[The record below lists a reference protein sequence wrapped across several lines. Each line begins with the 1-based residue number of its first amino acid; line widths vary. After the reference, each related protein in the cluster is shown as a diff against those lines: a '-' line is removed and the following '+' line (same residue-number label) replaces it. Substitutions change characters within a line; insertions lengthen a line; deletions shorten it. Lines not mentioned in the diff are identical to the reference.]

1 MLELLHIENIAVIQ
15 EADIQ
20 FRPGFNALTGETGAG
35 KSIVIDAMGA
45 VLGGRTSRDLIRTGA
60 DRAFVSAE
68 FSQVPD
74 GLPGLAET
82 GAIPDEDGHLL
93 LQRELTG
100 DGKNLCRV
108 NGRPVTVAQ
117 LRRIGE
123 ELLNIHGQ
131 HDGQQLLDEEQHLSY
146 LDRFG
151 RTEAPLGRYQAAY
164 EAMADL
170 QTKIRALQMDEAEKA
185 RRMDSLRFQIDELE
199 RAQLVPGEE
208 ESLTERRDLLRNG
221 EKYLSALSGADYCL
235 NGGEEGGGAVSALR
249 DAEEAVSGIR
259 TLSGDM
265 GELYQRLEQLR
276 CEAYDLAEIIR
287 DKREAFDFSPAE
299 LDAVESRSDLL
310 YRLKKKYGAT
320 VEDMLAYLD
329 KCRRELD
336 DMETADDTL
345 IRLEQQLEKVR
356 KAVLAAG
363 ADLTAARRA
372 AAAVLEQCIQSE
384 LRDLDMHKVR
394 FAIDF
399 GEKEPG
405 PDGCD
410 AVRFLMSANAGED
423 LKPIARIASG
433 GELARIM
440 LALKNVLAEQESIGT
455 LVFDEVDTGVSGR
468 GTEEMKTNEVTGR
481 FKPGW
486 VGMALE
492 AGRPIAAA
500 TFRQVQEIAV
510 ALAGTGLVEFETCNP
525 ITQMMKDNRTGYF
538 REDILDE
545 RVYSA
550 ILEFSVPVERLAE
563 VLALCKEIAAK
574 TSTVF
579 SLDVS
584 SVTLG
589 GQDQAVREIMEGA
602 GFSVRPNGK
611 VNLGLGRPLHQF

>member
-82 GAIPDEDGHLL
+82 GTAPDEDGHLL

-151 RTEAPLGRYQAAY
+151 RTETPLGRYQAAY
-164 EAMADL
+164 GTMADL

-208 ESLTERRDLLRNG
+208 EGLLRRRDLLRNG

-259 TLSGDM
+259 TLSDDM
-265 GELYQRLEQLR
+265 GELYKRLEQLR
-276 CEAYDLAEIIR
+276 CEAYDLAETIR
-287 DKREAFDFSPAE
+287 DKREEFDFSPAE

-320 VEDMLAYLD
+320 VEEMLAYLE

-345 IRLEQQLEKVR
+345 ARLEQQLETAR

-363 ADLTAARRA
+363 AELTAARQA
-372 AAAVLEQCIQSE
+372 AAGVLEQRIQSE

-468 GTEEMKTNEVTGR
+468 AAQKVAEKLAQVSRRKQVLCVTHL
-481 FKPGW
+481 PQLAA
-486 VGMALE
+486 MAD
-492 AGRPIAAA
+492 
-500 TFRQVQEIAV
+500 TH
-510 ALAGTGLVEFETCNP
+510 
-525 ITQMMKDNRTGYF
+525 
-538 REDILDE
+538 
-545 RVYSA
+545 
-550 ILEFSVPVERLAE
+550 FSVEKGERDGRTYTRVVLLDREQRKAELARITGGSHVTE
-563 VLALCKEIAAK
+563 ALLASAGEL
-574 TSTVF
+574 
-579 SLDVS
+579 L
-584 SVTLG
+584 
-589 GQDQAVREIMEGA
+589 DQAERYRSE
-602 GFSVRPNGK
+602 
-611 VNLGLGRPLHQF
+611 LGIRN